1 MSKRITD
8 KTIVTEENGQAQ
20 QTTIVDD
27 VWGVVGENGPNYRS
41 VRSSNMTDNSDQY

>member
-1 MSKRITD
+1 MLERITD

-27 VWGVVGENGPNYRS
+27 VWVVLRENGTNYRS
-41 VRSSNMTDNSDQY
+41 VRSSNVTNNSDQY